1 MLERFLER
9 TDFISYKDF
18 YQNYKLTYPENFN
31 FGFDVA
37 DEWATLEPAKRALV
51 WCNDCGEER
60 ILTFD
65 DIKRGSARV
74 ANMLTALGV
83 KKGDHILLILKQRYE
98 YWLAAVAL
106 HKIGAIVIPGSVQLT
121 AKDLVYRNNTAQV
134 KMVISVNESYT
145 VSQVEAAMK
154 DSPSVTAYGLIGAER
169 KGWFS
174 FSDYLSYSDVFNR
187 PTGENAVY
195 AHDLMLI
202 YFTSGTTGMPKMVAH
217 DNTYP
222 LGHITTAK
230 YWQQVSD
237 NGLHMTVS
245 DSGWAKFGWGKI
257 YGQWIAGS
265 AIMAYDMDKFIPGK
279 LLRIAEKYKVTTFCT
294 PPTMYRYF
302 IKEDLSQFDLTSIK
316 HAATAGEPLNPE
328 VFNKFLKATGLKIY
342 DGFGQSES
350 SVIMATFEWFDPR
363 PGSMGKPSPMYDID
377 LIDEKG
383 RSCPMGEEG
392 EIVVRNLDKRFPI
405 GLLKGYLQ
413 NGRVSTDCFAGGVY
427 HTGDVAWR
435 DASGYYWFVGRTDD
449 VIKCSGYRIGPFEV
463 ESAIMEHP
471 AVLECAIT
479 AYPDEIRGQV
489 VKASIVLAEGYKPS
503 EALVK
508 EIQEHVKKT
517 TAPYKYPRIVEFVPE
532 LPKTLGGKIK
542 RAQIKRENDESAKVR
557 TCDSAD

>member
-9 TDFISYKDF
+9 TDFSSYQDF
-18 YQNYKLTYPENFN
+18 YSNYKLKYPDNFN
-31 FGFDVA
+31 FGFDVV
-37 DEWATLEPAKRALV
+37 DEWARLEPEKTALV
-51 WCNDCGEER
+51 WCNDSDEER
-60 ILTFD
+60 FFTFT
-65 DIKRGSARV
+65 DIKQSSARV
-74 ANMLTALGV
+74 ANMLTEMGV
-83 KKGDHILLILKQRYE
+83 KKGDNVLLILKQRYE
-98 YWLAAVAL
+98 YWLTAVAL

-121 AKDLVYRNNTAQV
+121 AKDLVYRNNAAQI
-134 KMVISVNESYT
+134 KMIISVNDPYVVT
-145 VSQVEAAMK
+145 QVESAKA

-169 KGWFS
+169 KGWFN
-174 FSDYLSYSDVFNR
+174 FTDYLTYPDIFDR
-187 PTGENAVY
+187 PVGEKAVY
-195 AHDLMLI
+195 AYDLMLT
-202 YFTSGTTGMPKMVAH
+202 YFTSGTTGMPKMVVH

-230 YWQQVSD
+230 YWQKVQN
-237 NGLHMTVS
+237 NGLHLTVS

-265 AIMAYDMDKFIPGK
+265 AVMAYDMDKFVPGK
-279 LLRIAEKYKVTTFCT
+279 LLKIVEKYKVTTFCT

-302 IKEDLSQFDLTSIK
+302 IKEDLSQFDLSSIK

-328 VFNKFLKATGLKIY
+328 VFNQFLAATGLKIY

-350 SVIMATFEWFDPR
+350 SVIMATFEWFEPK
-363 PGSMGKPSPMYDID
+363 PGSMGKPSPLYDID
-377 LIDEKG
+377 LIDEDG
-383 RSCPMGEEG
+383 QSCPAGEEG
-392 EIVVRNLDKRFPI
+392 EIVIKNLDKQFPE

-413 NGRVSTDCFAGGVY
+413 NGKISTECFKDGIY

-435 DASGYYWFVGRTDD
+435 DVNGYYWFVGRPDD

-463 ESAIMEHP
+463 ESAVMEHP

-489 VKASIVLAEGYKPS
+489 VKASIVLAQGYKPS
-503 EALVK
+503 DDLIK

-517 TAPYKYPRIVEFVPE
+517 TAPYKYPRRVEFVSE

-542 RAQIKRENDESAKVR
+542 RAQIKRENEESAKKK
-557 TCDSAD
+557 AE